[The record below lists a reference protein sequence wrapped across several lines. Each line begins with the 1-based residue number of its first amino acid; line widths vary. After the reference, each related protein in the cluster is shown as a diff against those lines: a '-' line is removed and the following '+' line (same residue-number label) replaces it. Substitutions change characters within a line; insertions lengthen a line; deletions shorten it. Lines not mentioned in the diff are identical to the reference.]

1 MLELRF
7 ELRFPDFHSR
17 HQARSQV
24 NECSVV
30 NKGDHK
36 ATPSQI
42 MVHPVQRGRHLRHA
56 HGSGVLP
63 LHHSS
68 FLIKERTYS
77 NP

>member
-36 ATPSQI
+36 VTPSQI
-42 MVHPVQRGRHLRHA
+42 MVHLVQQGRHLRHI
-56 HGSGVLP
+56 GSGVLP

-68 FLIKERTYS
+68 FLINETTYS